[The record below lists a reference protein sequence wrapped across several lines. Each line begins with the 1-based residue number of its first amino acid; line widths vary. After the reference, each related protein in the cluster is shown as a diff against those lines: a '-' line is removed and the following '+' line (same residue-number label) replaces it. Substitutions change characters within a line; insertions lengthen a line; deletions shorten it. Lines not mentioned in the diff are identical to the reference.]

1 MKRFAF
7 IFAAFA
13 ACFAV
18 SCNKEMPESVTT
30 PTVQDGFKT
39 VTITADIAD
48 ADTKTSYDADGKFSW
63 TKGDQISVLASDNN
77 FYTFTATETAA
88 TSTFTGVLPVDV
100 ELGTYALYPASEV
113 HYYDSENWQPYFGID
128 KYKDLTGTF
137 SADLPMTAKIGENNA
152 YTFKHATSALLFTF
166 TNIPSKVVAV
176 EISFEN
182 ESLQFSGRHKAYYA
196 EPWSLNFLETGN
208 TDDDRKFVRKVSVEN
223 NTAKVYLP
231 FKGTLW
237 GGYDNIINIV
247 GFDAQGNELVLLE
260 NKLMPG
266 NDLAVKTLGQVIPVK
281 PLALNNLSVVDWESE
296 NVATSVIDHTAQY
309 SQVKE
314 LKVCVDDYYMY
325 VRLNASFTATYAGDY
340 LDVFLS
346 DGEGESNVWWGWA
359 TKGTDNYTVGL
370 SSHKGAINKTTGEL
384 ESMEFVLPDQ
394 TEVDIDIQTKLSG
407 EDVYWYLAYPLTY
420 IEPYISTENK
430 VYVSFMLWNS
440 WNPYGVIPT
449 INTNMLEVTLP

>member
-113 HYYDSENWQPYFGID
+113 HYYENWQPYFGID

-266 NDLAVKTLGQVIPVK
+266 NDLEVETLGQVIPVK

-296 NVATSVIDHTAQY
+296 NVATVTNAQD
-309 SQVKE
+309 SEDAKCEE
-314 LKVCVDDYYMY
+314 LKVVADEYFVYAWVKCT
-325 VRLNASFTATYAGDY
+325 LETPFNANYIDIY
-340 LDVFLS
+340 LS
-346 DGEGESNVWWGWA
+346 DGDASGEGAAVAWDQWPGTIGVDIYKKEH
-359 TKGTDNYTVGL
+359 KGTIDSDGNLTSMTFNYNGEYKNIDYNTVI
-370 SSHKGAINKTTGEL
+370 A
-384 ESMEFVLPDQ
+384 
-394 TEVDIDIQTKLSG
+394 
-407 EDVYWYLAYPLTY
+407 
-420 IEPYISTENK
+420 ENK
-430 VYVSFMLWNS
+430 INWYFAFPITYLSNYKSEDNKIYVGFRLWTDWSN
-440 WNPYGVIPT
+440 YAAIPARGWGQS
-449 INTNMLEVTLP
+449 MLEVTLP

>member
-13 ACFAV
+13 ACFVV
-18 SCNKEMPESVTT
+18 SCNKEMPSETIAP
-30 PTVQDGFKT
+30 PTAEDGFKT

-113 HYYDSENWQPYFGID
+113 HYYENWQPYFGID

-196 EPWSLNFLETGN
+196 EPWSLEFLETGN

-247 GFDAQGNELVLLE
+247 GYDAQGNELVLLE

-281 PLALNNLSVVDWESE
+281 PLKIPVNVKNLDWNGTEATTTVVD
-296 NVATSVIDHTAQY
+296 A
-309 SQVKE
+309 
-314 LKVCVDDYYMY
+314 
-325 VRLNASFTATYAGDY
+325 NASYSRIKEMNVISDTDNLYIRMIVSLTEPFEGDY
-340 LDVFLS
+340 LDLFFC
-346 DGEGESNVWWGWA
+346 DGEGETDLWA
-359 TKGTDNYTVGL
+359 DYWTTKCTNKYYYQHKGELGTDGIITKMRFYTEPNEGGRVYV
-370 SSHKGAINKTTGEL
+370 TTL
-384 ESMEFVLPDQ
+384 
-394 TEVDIDIQTKLSG
+394 TEIVD
-407 EDVYWYLAYPLTY
+407 EEAYWYFTYPLTY
-420 IEPYISTENK
+420 LNQYKSAEGKLLISA
-430 VYVSFMLWNS
+430 MLWKG
-440 WNPYGVIPT
+440 WDAYGVIPT
-449 INTNMLEVTLP
+449 KGTEMLEVTLP